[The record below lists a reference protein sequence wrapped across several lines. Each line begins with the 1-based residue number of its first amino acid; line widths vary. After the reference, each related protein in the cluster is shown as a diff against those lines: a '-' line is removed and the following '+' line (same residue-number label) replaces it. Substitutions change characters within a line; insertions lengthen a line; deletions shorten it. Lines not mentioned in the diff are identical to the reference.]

1 MQLNFSIKELPKLV
15 FKFKATIFITL
26 LVLAA
31 FVFFSNATY
40 FIEVQQLL
48 KLGLTSFQ
56 LQNAVHYMLIHVGY
70 RHLAVNLVSLIA
82 FSLVV
87 EYCLGSRH
95 AFAVFWISGIISGII
110 YVLIYPNIAL
120 IGSSAGIAGLLGAGF
135 VSDWKKSFKAL
146 IAMLI
151 IVTFFVLP
159 ITSGSFELFKKEIVE
174 KEQIIEQD
182 LNQAIEQKD
191 LNKAADLNKSLQET
205 RQTIEQTLEGEEFAG
220 ITPTS
225 NEIHAFGA
233 IIGIAYALALKKD
246 LLNLRKG
253 LKQKQS

>member
-135 VSDWKKSFKAL
+135 
-146 IAMLI
+146 
-151 IVTFFVLP
+151 
-159 ITSGSFELFKKEIVE
+159 
-174 KEQIIEQD
+174 
-182 LNQAIEQKD
+182 
-191 LNKAADLNKSLQET
+191 
-205 RQTIEQTLEGEEFAG
+205 AG
-220 ITPTS
+220 
-225 NEIHAFGA
+225 AKF
-233 IIGIAYALALKKD
+233 L
-246 LLNLRKG
+246 
-253 LKQKQS
+253 

>member
-1 MQLNFSIKELPKLV
+1 MQLNFSAKDLQKIV
-15 FKFKATIFITL
+15 YRFKATIFITL
-26 LVLAA
+26 LILGA
-31 FVFFSNATY
+31 FIFFSNATY
-40 FIEVQQLL
+40 FIEVRELL
-48 KLGLTSFQ
+48 RLGLTSFQ

-95 AFAVFWISGIISGII
+95 AFAVFWLSGIISGII
-110 YVLIYPNIAL
+110 YVIIYPNIAL
-120 IGSSAGIAGLLGAGF
+120 IGSSAGIAGLLGAGL
-135 VSDWKKSFKAL
+135 VLDWKKSIKAL
-146 IAMLI
+146 AAMLV

-174 KEQIIEQD
+174 KEQVIEED

-191 LNKAADLNKSLQET
+191 LNKAADLNKTLQET
-205 RQTIEQTLEGEEFAG
+205 RQIIEKTQEGEEFAG

-233 IIGIAYALALKKD
+233 IIGILYALGARKNFLG
-246 LLNLRKG
+246 LGKG
-253 LKQKQS
+253 LKQKAA